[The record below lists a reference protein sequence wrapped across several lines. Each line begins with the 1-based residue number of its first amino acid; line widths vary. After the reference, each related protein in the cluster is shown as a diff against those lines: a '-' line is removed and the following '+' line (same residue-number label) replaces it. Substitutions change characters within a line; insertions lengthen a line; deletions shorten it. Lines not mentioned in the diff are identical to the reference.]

1 MPGEAFGGETKRGS
15 PVPHYLIAESE
26 LSQERESRRERA
38 GKSSGET
45 YRATLQQMR
54 PGAEFTLVAPADE
67 DAPVLSPQE
76 LAGFDAVLLTGSP
89 MHVYDDT
96 PPVRR
101 QLAFMRAVFAS
112 GTPSFGSCAGLH
124 VAAAAAGGRVR
135 PMAGRIEAGIVR
147 GITATE
153 GGRGH
158 PLLAGRPAC
167 WDAIG
172 IHGDEVEVLPPGAT
186 VLAGNAATAVQAAEI
201 RHDRGIFWGVQY
213 HPELAMAEIATA
225 LRSQADDL
233 VTAGMAESEGDVATI
248 ADLLEALHRRPDHH
262 PLRWKL
268 GVGAEMAEEQ
278 RRRTEISNFLDAA
291 PSLRNGGA

>member
-1 MPGEAFGGETKRGS
+1 MPR
-15 PVPHYLIAESE
+15 YLIAESE
-26 LSQERESRRERA
+26 LPQEREKRRARA

-54 PGAEFTLVAPADE
+54 PGAELTLIAPADE
-67 DAPVLSPQE
+67 DAPVLSPEQ

-89 MHVYDDT
+89 MHVYDDK

-124 VAAAAAGGRVR
+124 VATVAAGGRVR

-147 GITATE
+147 GITPTE
-153 GGRGH
+153 AGRGH
-158 PLLAGRPAC
+158 PMLATRPSC

-172 IHGDEVEVLPPGAT
+172 IHGDEVEALPPGAT
-186 VLAGNAATAVQAAEI
+186 LLAGNAATAVQAAEI
-201 RHDRGIFWGVQY
+201 RHDRGVFWGVQY
-213 HPELAMAEIATA
+213 HPELAMAEVATA

-233 VTAGMAESEGDVATI
+233 VEAGVAESDDDVATI
-248 ADLLEALHRRPDHH
+248 AGLLEELHRRPDHH

-268 GVGAEMAEEQ
+268 GVGSELAEER
-278 RRRTEISNFLDAA
+278 RRRTEISNFLHHAA
-291 PSLRNGGA
+291 RLRNGGT